1 MTKIHIKLFTAALA
15 VVLIAGVAT
24 IFYACKKDENSS
36 KQQNGTPAK
45 AFQCSNV
52 DIAFIENP
60 YSIEQHITNPEDLD
74 DEMLDRQLYEIALK
88 AKFLFTNTDLNHF
101 IMDKAGERVNDC
113 IDLRTFE
120 DWSSVSTGKYSAKAV
135 NELAATLQSTNLQ
148 YVSKN
153 PEVYGQVEQYIP
165 ALFVV
170 NLANADPDKMPIFS
184 PGIFVNEDLTKMK
197 NCEDCIII
205 WYFDKEKN
213 DFVEGV
219 MSEEMALTT
228 THPIFIVDNAS
239 EELTNRLKTE
249 DNMPGGKAV
258 CTSNTPITPQMR
270 RSYYSSYEYQINI
283 GYEGVGKSEFCV
295 TAYLVDENGAV
306 ECLNNSSAWWLIDK
320 VAKKDIG
327 KPLSKWVTFCR
338 PNTINFPDVVPFEC
352 NCVTWNTFER
362 DWARSSKFLG
372 KATFNGTPIFLY
384 GNMKND
390 SNWYAYNPQNI
401 NYNFA
406 VHRLDLPYIFN
417 NWAKLHN
424 NDKGKLRIWRVD
436 P

>member
-88 AKFLFTNTDLNHF
+88 AKFLFTNTDLNRF
-101 IMDKAGERVNDC
+101 IIDKAGERANDC
-113 IDLRTFE
+113 IDLRTFKE
-120 DWSSVSTGKYSAKAV
+120 WPSVNTGKYPAKAV

-148 YVSKN
+148 YISKN
-153 PEVYGQVEQYIP
+153 PEVYGQMEHYIP

-170 NLANADPDKMPIFS
+170 NLENADPNKMPIFS
-184 PGIFVNEDLTKMK
+184 PGIFVNEDLTNMES
-197 NCEDCIII
+197 CEDCIII
-205 WYFDKEKN
+205 WYFDKERN

-228 THPIFIVDNAS
+228 THPIFIVDNAC
-239 EELTNRLKTE
+239 EEVTNRLKT
-249 DNMPGGKAV
+249 DDMSGGKAV
-258 CTSNTPITPQMR
+258 CTSNIPITEPMR
-270 RSYYSSYEYQINI
+270 RAYYSSNEYQINI
-283 GYEGVGKSEFCV
+283 GYEGVGKSEFCAV
-295 TAYLVDENGAV
+295 GVLIDENGA
-306 ECLNNSSAWWLIDK
+306 NSRINSASNGIGWWLIDK

-327 KPLSKWVTFCR
+327 KLLSKWVTFCR
-338 PNTINFPDVVPFEC
+338 PWDIYTPDVVPFEC
-352 NCVTWNTFER
+352 NYVIWNTFER
-362 DWARSSKFLG
+362 DWARSPKPLG
-372 KATFNGTPIFLY
+372 RATANGKTIYLD
-384 GNMKND
+384 GNMKNN
-390 SNWYAYNPQNI
+390 SNWYAYDPHDNSSSF
-401 NYNFA
+401 NFA
-406 VHRLDLPYIFN
+406 VNRLDLPYIFN
-417 NWAKLHN
+417 KL
-424 NDKGKLRIWRVD
+424 V
-436 P
+436 